1 MAYKVVNGKL
11 VAIRNKPK
19 KLQLPKPHT
28 VQPAKAIDFMAL
40 ESASKKGEYLGLCNR
55 QACLRPGANWY
66 NKITQAHYCSSCAML
81 INDVCR
87 DNRTELFCSKVQN
100 KEISNEIV

>member
-11 VAIRNKPK
+11 VAIRNKRKPIS
-19 KLQLPKPHT
+19 QFQTVPEPEPKPL
-28 VQPAKAIDFMAL
+28 V
-40 ESASKKGEYLGLCNR
+40 KGEYLGLCNR

-66 NKITQAHYCSSCAML
+66 NKITRAHYCSACARM

-87 DNRTELFCSKVQN
+87 DNHTELFCSKVQN
-100 KEISNEIV
+100 KEVSNETV

>member
-19 KLQLPKPHT
+19 KLQLLKPPT
-28 VQPAKAIDFMAL
+28 IQSAKAVDFMAL
-40 ESASKKGEYLGLCNR
+40 ESALKKGEYLGLCNR

-66 NKITQAHYCSSCAML
+66 NKITRAHYCSGCAEL

-87 DNRTELFCSKVQN
+87 DNHTELFCSKVQN
-100 KEISNEIV
+100 KEVSDETV